1 MNKAVIPEQSS
12 EAVQEDAAGH
22 DLIVV
27 GASSG
32 GIDALKVIVGGLP
45 ADLPA
50 AVLVVVHTS
59 PESPGLLADI
69 LNRAGPLPCQY
80 AQDQEII
87 HTSHL
92 YVAPPDHHL
101 LVEPGRLRVV
111 QGPREN
117 RARPAIDPLFRTAA
131 VAYGA
136 RTVGVILSGD
146 LNDGTAGLIAVQR
159 AGGIAVVQAPSDAL
173 YPSMPQ
179 SALGA
184 IEADYIV
191 PLSEMSAVWRQVIHQ
206 PVPAA
211 TTTLLPSEQEETHTM
226 RDADRGRKRVAA
238 VGTPSAFVCPDCGGG
253 LYEIEEEPLWRFRCR
268 VGHAYTAEVLRAE
281 KAQVLEQALWV
292 ALRTLEEKL
301 EIHQRMAA
309 RAAERGLA
317 LTASQWQ
324 ADIRDMEQ
332 QIDLLGQILYPQLV
346 HCHS

>member
-1 MNKAVIPEQSS
+1 LTHEAAAPEPSS
-12 EAVQEDAAGH
+12 EAVQQEAAG
-22 DLIVV
+22 DNLIVV

-32 GIDALKVIVGGLP
+32 GIEALKVIVGGLP
-45 ADLPA
+45 ADLPV

-59 PESPGLLADI
+59 PDSPRLLADI
-69 LNRAGPLPCQY
+69 LNRPGFLPCQY
-80 AQDQEII
+80 AQDQEVIRTGHI
-87 HTSHL
+87 YL
-92 YVAPPDHHL
+92 APPNYHL

-136 RTVGVILSGD
+136 RTVGVILSGN
-146 LNDGTAGLIAVQR
+146 LNDGMAGLIAVKR
-159 AGGIAVVQAPSDAL
+159 ARGIAIVQDPSDAL

-184 IEADYIV
+184 VEADHV
-191 PLSEMSAVWRQVIHQ
+191 VALSEMAAVWLQVIHQ
-206 PVPAA
+206 PVPAEA
-211 TTTLLPSEQEETHTM
+211 TTFLPSEQEETYM
-226 RDADRGRKRVAA
+226 VREADRGRKRVAA
-238 VGTPSAFVCPDCGGG
+238 VGPPSAFVCPDCGGG

-301 EIHQRMAA
+301 DLHQRMAK
-309 RAAERGLA
+309 RAAERGLG

-332 QIDLLGQILYPQLV
+332 QIDLLGQILYPQQG
-346 HCHS
+346 

>member
-1 MNKAVIPEQSS
+1 VH
-12 EAVQEDAAGH
+12 EDAAGH

-59 PESPGLLADI
+59 PDSPRLLADI

-80 AQDQEII
+80 AQDQDAIQ
-87 HTSHL
+87 TGHL

-101 LVEPGRLRVV
+101 LVESGRLRVV

-146 LNDGTAGLIAVQR
+146 LNDGTAGLMAVKR
-159 AGGIAVVQAPSDAL
+159 AGGLAIVQDPSDAL
-173 YPSMPQ
+173 YPSMPR

-184 IEADYIV
+184 VEVDDIV
-191 PLSEMSAVWRQVIHQ
+191 PLAEMATVWLQAIHQ
-206 PVPAA
+206 PVPTE
-211 TTTLLPSEQEETHTM
+211 TTTLLPNEQEETAM
-226 RDADRGRKRVAA
+226 VRDADRGRKRVAT
-238 VGTPSAFVCPDCGGG
+238 VGTPSSFVCPDCGGG

-281 KAQVLEQALWV
+281 KAQVFEQALWA

-301 EIHQRMAA
+301 ELHLRMAE
-309 RAAERGLA
+309 RALQHGLA

-324 ADIRDMEQ
+324 EDIRDMEQ
-332 QIDLLGQILYPQLV
+332 QIDLLGRILYPQQG
-346 HCHS
+346 